1 VRRLSLPSLAFAI
14 GIAGALAIFAGVPL
28 LFVLRTSIA
37 GLDEL
42 VDPGARSAFLNTIV
56 VSSSVTVI
64 AVPVGAIL
72 AWLIERTDLAPSDS
86 VRRWATG
93 LLALPLA
100 VPPYLLAMSWALLGN
115 GRNGLVNRWAPLVDL
130 YGTDGIILVLSTSA
144 YPFALLS
151 IRAALERAD
160 PSLEEAARVSGAG
173 PVEVLRRIT
182 MPLVLP
188 SIASAA
194 ALVFVFA
201 TAAFGVPYLLGSVA
215 DPPVMVLTTRIYRHS
230 SLGGADG
237 LARSAALAVLLLAT
251 SVVIQWGLLAIG
263 RRRSTVQVSG
273 KAARPSL
280 VRLGSARTASRC
292 GVGAFFAFFV
302 AIPLATIAFTS
313 FSATF
318 ADPTD
323 LTSSHWSNV
332 LGRDETT
339 GAFLRSIGL
348 ASAAGAAVAV
358 IGFAIARVAAIG
370 GRRLALLP
378 IAASLPYAV
387 PGTVLAIGLILAF
400 ALEWRVIVAERVTF
414 ALYLPGTLAML
425 MIAYAV
431 KHLAFGVSTS
441 RAALEQIHPSL
452 EEAARVSGRGPL
464 GATRDV
470 ILPLVAP
477 SIAAAFLLVALPCL
491 SELTMSVLLFGAD
504 TETAGTLLF
513 ELQSYADPP
522 AASVVATLILIVA
535 IGGDA
540 LVRRLRR

>member
-1 VRRLSLPSLAFAI
+1 
-14 GIAGALAIFAGVPL
+14 
-28 LFVLRTSIA
+28 
-37 GLDEL
+37 
-42 VDPGARSAFLNTIV
+42 
-56 VSSSVTVI
+56 
-64 AVPVGAIL
+64 
-72 AWLIERTDLAPSDS
+72 
-86 VRRWATG
+86 
-93 LLALPLA
+93 
-100 VPPYLLAMSWALLGN
+100 
-115 GRNGLVNRWAPLVDL
+115 
-130 YGTDGIILVLSTSA
+130 
-144 YPFALLS
+144 
-151 IRAALERAD
+151 
-160 PSLEEAARVSGAG
+160 
-173 PVEVLRRIT
+173 
-182 MPLVLP
+182 
-188 SIASAA
+188 
-194 ALVFVFA
+194 
-201 TAAFGVPYLLGSVA
+201 
-215 DPPVMVLTTRIYRHS
+215 
-230 SLGGADG
+230 
-237 LARSAALAVLLLAT
+237 
-251 SVVIQWGLLAIG
+251 
-263 RRRSTVQVSG
+263 
-273 KAARPSL
+273 

-292 GVGAFFAFFV
+292 GVGAFFAVFV

>member
-1 VRRLSLPSLAFAI
+1 MRRLSLPSLAFAI